1 MRKRG
6 KENHLMTKKKARS
19 FVGIDV
25 SKQLLEV
32 AVHESSYHFSAPN
45 KLSAF
50 VNLIAELVD
59 LRPKL
64 IVLEATGG
72 LEKPVVNAL
81 RSVGLPVA
89 IVNPRQVRDFAKALG
104 QLAKTDRLDASVLAH
119 FGAAIKPPVRPLK
132 SQDEQ
137 ELDALRKRREQ
148 LVEML
153 ADEKNRR
160 ASAPSAKW
168 REEIEEHIDW
178 LKDHI
183 AELDDQLKSLLKA
196 SGEWQVKDQILQ
208 STPGIA
214 AVVSSALIADLPE
227 LGTLSRQAI
236 SKLVG
241 VAPLNNDSGPRRG
254 TRHIYGGRAHVR
266 RILYMAAFNA
276 IRWNPIIKEFFARL
290 TARHKPYKVALTAC
304 MRKLLAILNMMVRN
318 NTEWKD
324 KQVSVS
330 A

>member
-1 MRKRG
+1 MS
-6 KENHLMTKKKARS
+6 KKKSHS
-19 FVGIDV
+19 FIGIDV

-32 AVHESSYHFSAPN
+32 AVHESSYHFSCPN
-45 KLSAF
+45 KVSAF
-50 VNLIAELVD
+50 ANLIAELVA

-81 RSVGLPVA
+81 RGGGLPVA

-104 QLAKTDRLDASVLAH
+104 QLAKTDRLDARVLAH
-119 FGAAIKPPVRPLK
+119 FAAAVQPPVRPHK

-178 LKDHI
+178 LKERL
-183 AELDDQLKSLLKA
+183 AGLDNQLKALLKA
-196 SGEWQVKDQILQ
+196 SPDWQVKDHILQ
-208 STPGIA
+208 STPGIG

-227 LGTLSRQAI
+227 LGTLSRQEI

-241 VAPLNNDSGPRRG
+241 VAPLNNDSGPKRG

-266 RILYMAAFNA
+266 RLLYMAAFNA
-276 IRWNPIIKEFFARL
+276 IRCNPVIKEFFARL
-290 TARHKPYKVALTAC
+290 SAHHKPYKVALTAC
-304 MRKLLAILNMMVRN
+304 MRKLLAILNMMVRT
-318 NTEWKD
+318 NTAWTNKAAP
-324 KQVSVS
+324 VS